1 MIDGILILSLY
12 PGIPMTLSDV
22 CINRPVFTWVL
33 VAIPVVLGLF
43 SYGELGVDLF
53 PDVDFP
59 VCTVTTVLQGA
70 SVEEMETTVT
80 KPIEDIINTVS
91 GIDELRS
98 TTTEG
103 VSVVTVQFLL
113 SKNGDVGMQEVR
125 DKVNTILADLPD
137 GTDPPI
143 VDKFDTSSMPVMTIA
158 VSGKRDFREVTQLAR
173 KQIKERLETVNGV
186 GSINLVGGRVR
197 AMNVVLDTERLAGY
211 NLSVE
216 DVRIALTR
224 QNLEVP
230 GGRMDQGSRELVL
243 RTLGRLRTQKE
254 FNNLIVA
261 HRNGYPIR
269 LSDLGRAED
278 AFEEPRSQARLD
290 GDSAVSLVIQ
300 KQSGVNTVKVVED
313 VKARLEVLKTALPA
327 DITTEVIRD
336 QSRFIKKSIEEVKF
350 HLLLAAVL
358 VSATILLFIRDW
370 RTTLIATLAIPTSIV
385 PTFMFMR
392 YMDFTLNNITMLG
405 LILAIGIVIDDA
417 VVVHENIFRHMEEDG
432 MDAMSAS
439 RRGTREIA
447 LAVLATSLS
456 LVVIFVPIAFMG
468 GIVGRFFSSFGLTV
482 AFAVVMSLF
491 VSFTLTPMLCSRFLK
506 LEAAPAG
513 GAHQAKSKSGI
524 FYRMIDG
531 AYGGV
536 LKGAMRHKFLV
547 VILTGLVIYSTV
559 PIGRAM
565 GVSLIPRDDQ
575 SEYEISLTTP
585 EGYSLERTSQ
595 ITSELESRIWKLKGT
610 EHVFTT
616 IGQTQGGRVVKG
628 EGDVTRGTIYVRITD
643 LEKRHAAVPVRGW
656 WDVVGQVRRF
666 FAGAE
671 FDQFQV
677 QQAARKFLED
687 YPDLR
692 VSVNDVSP
700 FQGGARPQTFQVS
713 LAGPELSQLAAYG
726 DQLIAELKKAGSI
739 VDLDTT
745 LSLRKPEVQ
754 VVIDREA
761 ASDLGVPVGT
771 IADTLRVFIGG
782 LPVSK
787 FREGDEQYDVWLRA
801 VSGKRST
808 SQDLYQITFPSPAV
822 GLVKLASLAKLNE
835 DRGPTSIERLSRE
848 RIVTVVGNPEG
859 IALGDA
865 IAQAE
870 GILKKMNLPPQYS
883 YVFTGQA
890 KTLGETGYYFLVA
903 FTLSITFM
911 YLILA
916 AQFESWMQPI
926 AILMALP
933 VTVPFGMLSLV
944 LFHTPMDLYAMFG
957 LFMLVG
963 IVKKNGILQVDATN
977 QLRAKGESRHNAIM
991 AANHTRL
998 RPILMTTVMLVA
1010 AMVPIALG
1018 NGPGAGARAS
1028 MAKVIIGGQM
1038 LSLVL
1043 ALVVTPV
1050 FYALLDMFVNFTR
1063 RIGIRFSVEPH
1074 RPAHEPHLHPQH
1086 AGNGVAV
1093 EAYDEPAKSYA

>member
-1 MIDGILILSLY
+1 
-12 PGIPMTLSDV
+12 MTLSDI
-22 CINRPVFTWVL
+22 CIKRPVFTWVL
-33 VAIPVVLGLF
+33 VAIPVVLGLV
-43 SYGELGVDLF
+43 SYNELGVDLF
-53 PDVDFP
+53 PNVDFP
-59 VCTVTTVLQGA
+59 VCTVTTVLPGA
-70 SVEEMETTVT
+70 SVEEVEATVT
-80 KPIEDIINTVS
+80 EPIEDIINTVS

-113 SKNGDVGMQEVR
+113 SKSGDVGMQEVR

-143 VDKFDTSSMPVMTIA
+143 VDKFDTGSIPVMTIA
-158 VSGKRDFREVTQLAR
+158 VSGRRDFREVTEIAR

-186 GSINLVGGRVR
+186 GAINLVGGRVR
-197 AMNVVLDTERLAGY
+197 AMNVVVDTDRLAGY
-211 NLSVE
+211 SLSVE
-216 DVRIALTR
+216 DVRVALVR

-230 GGRMDQGSRELVL
+230 GGRVDQGSRELVL
-243 RTLGRLRTQKE
+243 RTLGRLQTERQ
-254 FNNLIVA
+254 FNDLIVA

-269 LSDLGRAED
+269 VRDIGRAED
-278 AFEEPRSQARLD
+278 SFEEPRTLARLD
-290 GDSAVSLVIQ
+290 GASAVSLVIQ
-300 KQSGVNTVKVVED
+300 KQSGVNTVKVVDD
-313 VKARLEVLKTALPA
+313 VRAKLDQLRAGLPP
-327 DITTEVIRD
+327 DITTEIIRD

-350 HLLLAAVL
+350 HLLLAAAL

-370 RTTLIATLAIPTSIV
+370 RTTLIATLAIPTSII
-385 PTFMFMR
+385 PTFLFMR
-392 YMDFTLNNITMLG
+392 YMGFTLNNITMLG

-432 MDAMSAS
+432 MDGMAAS
-439 RRGTREIA
+439 RQGTREIA

-456 LVVIFVPIAFMG
+456 LVVIFLPIAFMG

-482 AFAVVMSLF
+482 AFAVMMSLF

-506 LEAAPAG
+506 LEHAGPASG
-513 GAHQAKSKSGI
+513 PQMARSKSGI
-524 FYRMIDG
+524 VYRLIDQS
-531 AYGGV
+531 YGFV
-536 LKGAMRHKFLV
+536 LRLALRHKFLV
-547 VILTGLVIYSTV
+547 VALTVVVIYSTV
-559 PIGRAM
+559 PIGRIM

-575 SEYEISLTTP
+575 SEYEVTVTTP
-585 EGYSLERTSQ
+585 EGYSLERSSTLMA
-595 ITSELESRIWKLKGT
+595 ELESRIRKLQGT
-610 EHVFTT
+610 RHVFTT
-616 IGQTQGGRVVKG
+616 IGQTEGGRVVKG
-628 EGDVTRGTIYVRITD
+628 EGDVTRATIYVRITD
-643 LEKRHAAVPVRGW
+643 LEERKSAVQVRGW
-656 WDVVGQVRRF
+656 WDFSGHIRWL

-671 FDQFQV
+671 YEQFAV
-677 QQAARKFLED
+677 QQMARDFLKD

-700 FQGGARPQTFQVS
+700 FQGGRRPQTFQVS
-713 LAGPELSQLAAYG
+713 LAGPDLRQLSEYAN
-726 DQLIAELKKAGSI
+726 QLIGELKRERGI

-745 LSLRKPEVQ
+745 ISLRKPEVQ
-754 VVIDREA
+754 VEVDREA

-771 IADTLRVFIGG
+771 IADTMRVLVGG
-782 LPVSK
+782 MPVSK
-787 FREGDEQYDVWLRA
+787 FREGDRQYDVWLRA
-801 VSGKRST
+801 ETAKRST
-808 SQDLYQITFPSPAV
+808 SHDLYQMTFPSPNA
-822 GLVKLASLAKLNE
+822 GLVKLASVAKLVE
-835 DRGPTSIERLSRE
+835 DRGPTEIERLGRE

-865 IAQAE
+865 IARAERALQA
-870 GILKKMNLPPQYS
+870 LNLPPQYS

-890 KTLGETGYYFLVA
+890 KTLGETGYYFVIA
-903 FTLSITFM
+903 FMLSITFM

-944 LFHTPMDLYAMFG
+944 WFRTPMDLYAMFG

-977 QLRAKGESRHNAIM
+977 QVRARGEMRERAII

-1018 NGPGAGARAS
+1018 KGPGAGARAS

-1050 FYALLDMFVNFTR
+1050 FYSLLDMFVNWSR
-1063 RIGIRFSVEPH
+1063 RLGIRLSVEPAS
-1074 RPAHEPHLHPQH
+1074 RPGGQPHVHFGSH
-1086 AGNGVAV
+1086 GECSESGAV
-1093 EAYDEPAKSYA
+1093 EVEHKSPR

>member
-1 MIDGILILSLY
+1 
-12 PGIPMTLSDV
+12 MTISDI
-22 CINRPVFTWVL
+22 CIKRPVFTWVL

-103 VSVVTVQFLL
+103 VSIVTVQFLL

-143 VDKFDTSSMPVMTIA
+143 VDKFDTSSIPVMTIA
-158 VSGKRDFREVTQLAR
+158 VSGRRDFREVTELAR

-197 AMNVVLDTERLAGY
+197 AMNVVVDTERLAGY

-216 DVRIALTR
+216 DVRIGLVR

-243 RTLGRLRTQKE
+243 RTLGRLTTEKE

-261 HRNGYPIR
+261 NRNGYPIR
-269 LSDLGRAED
+269 VRDVGHADDS
-278 AFEEPRSQARLD
+278 FEEPRTLARLD
-290 GDSAVSLVIQ
+290 GDGAVSLVVQ

-313 VKARLEVLKTALPA
+313 VKARLDQLKTGLPP
-327 DITTEVIRD
+327 DISTEVIRD

-370 RTTLIATLAIPTSIV
+370 RTTLIATLAIPTSII

-392 YMDFTLNNITMLG
+392 YMGFTLNNITMLG

-432 MDAMSAS
+432 MDGMSAAQQ
-439 RRGTREIA
+439 GTREIA

-506 LEAAPAG
+506 LEPVARGESNHAA
-513 GAHQAKSKSGI
+513 SKSGI
-524 FYRMIDG
+524 FYRLIDG

-536 LKGAMRHKFLV
+536 LRFSLRHKFLV
-547 VILTGLVIYSTV
+547 VAVTAAVIYSTV
-559 PIGRAM
+559 PIGRMM
-565 GVSLIPRDDQ
+565 GIALIPRDDQ
-575 SEYEISLTTP
+575 SEYEVSVTTP
-585 EGYSLERTSQ
+585 EGYSLERTSK
-595 ITSELESRIWKLKGT
+595 ITNELESRIWKLRGT

-616 IGQTQGGRVVKG
+616 IGQTEGGRVVKG

-643 LEKRHAAVPVRGW
+643 LEKCAEDVPLRGW
-656 WDVVGQVRRF
+656 WDIAGHIRRLV
-666 FAGAE
+666 ARAP
-671 FDQFQV
+671 FDQFEI
-677 QQAARKFLED
+677 QQEVRQFLED

-700 FQGGARPQTFQVS
+700 FQGGRRPQTFQVS
-713 LAGPELSQLAAYG
+713 LAGPDLNQLAAYG
-726 DQLIAELKKAGSI
+726 DQLVRELRTEGGI

-771 IADTLRVFIGG
+771 IADTLRVLVGG

-801 VSGKRST
+801 ESAERAT
-808 SQDLYQITFPSPAV
+808 TQDLYQITLPSPAV
-822 GLVKLASLAKLNE
+822 GLVKLTSLAKLNE
-835 DRGPTSIERLSRE
+835 DRGPTEIERLSRE

-859 IALGDA
+859 IALGES
-865 IAQAE
+865 ISRAE
-870 GILKKMNLPPQYS
+870 RILKRMNLPPQYS

-903 FTLSITFM
+903 FALSITFM

-944 LFHTPMDLYAMFG
+944 FFHTPMDLYAMFG

-977 QLRAKGESRHNAIM
+977 QLRTKGLARNDAIIE
-991 AANHTRL
+991 ANHTRL

-1043 ALVVTPV
+1043 ALLVTPV
-1050 FYALLDMFVNFTR
+1050 FYALLDMFVNLTSAWAFAFRSSPQPSTR
-1063 RIGIRFSVEPH
+1063 QDIRT
-1074 RPAHEPHLHPQH
+1074 RPRL
-1086 AGNGVAV
+1086 
-1093 EAYDEPAKSYA
+1093 

>member
-1 MIDGILILSLY
+1 
-12 PGIPMTLSDV
+12 MTISDI
-22 CINRPVFTWVL
+22 CIKRPVFTWVL

-103 VSVVTVQFLL
+103 VSIVTVQFLL

-158 VSGKRDFREVTQLAR
+158 VSGRRDFREVTELAR

-197 AMNVVLDTERLAGY
+197 AMSVVLDTERMAGY

-216 DVRIALTR
+216 DVRVALAR

-243 RTLGRLRTQKE
+243 RTLGRLQTEKE
-254 FNNLIVA
+254 FNELIVA
-261 HRNGYPIR
+261 NRNGYPIR
-269 LSDLGRAED
+269 VRDIGRADD
-278 AFEEPRSQARLD
+278 AFEEPRTLARLD
-290 GDSAVSLVIQ
+290 GDSAVSLVVQ

-313 VKARLEVLKTALPA
+313 VKARLDQLRPALPP

-370 RTTLIATLAIPTSIV
+370 RTTLIATLAIPTSII

-392 YMDFTLNNITMLG
+392 YMGFTLNNITMLG

-432 MDAMSAS
+432 MDGMSAA
-439 RRGTREIA
+439 RKGTREIA

-506 LEAAPAG
+506 LEPVAPG
-513 GAHQAKSKSGI
+513 ESSRAKSKSG
-524 FYRMIDG
+524 FFFRMVDG
-531 AYGGV
+531 SYGGV
-536 LKGAMRHKFLV
+536 LRLALRYKFLV
-547 VILTGLVIYSTV
+547 VILTAVVIYSTV
-559 PIGRAM
+559 PIGRMM
-565 GVSLIPRDDQ
+565 GIALIPRDDQ
-575 SEYEISLTTP
+575 SEYEVSVTTP
-585 EGYSLERTSQ
+585 EGYSLERTGQ
-595 ITSELESRIWKLKGT
+595 ITNELESRIWKLRGT

-616 IGQTQGGRVVKG
+616 IGQTEGGRVVKG

-643 LEKRHAAVPVRGW
+643 LEKRHTAMPLRGW
-656 WDVVGQVRRF
+656 WDVSGHLRRF
-666 FAGAE
+666 FARAP
-671 FDQFQV
+671 FDQFEIQNE
-677 QQAARKFLED
+677 ARKFLED

-700 FQGGARPQTFQVS
+700 FQGGRRPQTFQVS
-713 LAGPELSQLAAYG
+713 LAGPDLNQLAAYG
-726 DQLIAELKKAGSI
+726 DQLISELKREGGI

-771 IADTLRVFIGG
+771 IADTLRVLVGG

-801 VSGKRST
+801 ESGKRST

-835 DRGPTSIERLSRE
+835 DRGPTEIERMSRE

-859 IALGDA
+859 IAMGES
-865 IAQAE
+865 ITRAE
-870 GILKKMNLPPQYS
+870 RILKAMHLPPQYT

-933 VTVPFGMLSLV
+933 VTIPFGMLSLV
-944 LFHTPMDLYAMFG
+944 MFHTPMDLYAMFG

-977 QLRAKGESRHNAIM
+977 QLRASGLSRHDAIIE
-991 AANHTRL
+991 ANHTRL

-1043 ALVVTPV
+1043 ALLVTPV

-1063 RIGIRFSVEPH
+1063 RLGIRFSVEQTPH
-1074 RPAHEPHLHPQH
+1074 PAASPHLHPPMN
-1086 AGNGVAV
+1086 GNGVAIDS
-1093 EAYDEPAKSYA
+1093 ENEPAGSYV

>member
-1 MIDGILILSLY
+1 
-12 PGIPMTLSDV
+12 MTISDV

-59 VCTVTTVLQGA
+59 VCTVTTVLPGA
-70 SVEEMETTVT
+70 SVEEVETTVT

-103 VSVVTVQFLL
+103 VSIVTVQFLL
-113 SKNGDVGMQEVR
+113 AKNGDVGMQEVR

-143 VDKFDTSSMPVMTIA
+143 VDKFDTGSMPVMTIA
-158 VSGKRDFREVTQLAR
+158 ISGRRDLREVTEIAR

-197 AMNVVLDTERLAGY
+197 SMNLILDTESLSGY
-211 NLSVE
+211 SLSVE
-216 DVRIALTR
+216 DVRMALTR

-230 GGRMDQGSRELVL
+230 GGRIDQGSRELVL
-243 RTLGRLRTQKE
+243 RTLGRLKTEQE

-261 HRNGYPIR
+261 NRNGYPIR
-269 LSDLGRAED
+269 LSDVGRAVD
-278 AFEEPRSQARLD
+278 GFEEPRSIARLD
-290 GDSAVSLVIQ
+290 GESAVSLVVQ

-313 VKARLEVLKTALPA
+313 VKNRLNQLRAALPP
-327 DITTEVIRD
+327 DVSTEIIRD

-350 HLLLAAVL
+350 HLLLAVVL

-370 RTTLIATLAIPTSIV
+370 RTTLIATLAIPTSII

-392 YMDFTLNNITMLG
+392 YMGFTLNNITMLG

-432 MDAMSAS
+432 MDGMSAS
-439 RRGTREIA
+439 RLGTREIA

-482 AFAVVMSLF
+482 AFAVMMSLF

-506 LEAAPAG
+506 LEPVRPGHVHEAG
-513 GAHQAKSKSGI
+513 SKSG
-524 FYRMIDG
+524 FVYRLIDAG
-531 AYGGV
+531 YGG
-536 LKGAMRHKFLV
+536 LLRLALRHKFLV
-547 VILTGLVIYSTV
+547 VLLTAGVIYSTV
-559 PIGRAM
+559 PIGKVM

-575 SEYEISLTTP
+575 SEYEVSVTTP
-585 EGYSLERTSQ
+585 EGYSLTRSSQ
-595 ITSELESRIWKLKGT
+595 LLAELEARLRKVTGT

-616 IGQTQGGRVVKG
+616 IGQTEGGRVIKG
-628 EGDVTRGTIYVRITD
+628 EGDVTRSTIYVRMTD
-643 LEKRHAAVPVRGW
+643 LEEREAAATPRAW
-656 WDVVGQVRRF
+656 WDVPGQVGRLF
-666 FAGAE
+666 SGAK
-671 FDQFQV
+671 FNQFEV
-677 QQAARKFLED
+677 QQEVRDFLED

-700 FQGGARPQTFQVS
+700 FQGGRRPQTFQVS
-713 LAGPELSQLAAYG
+713 LSGPELGELSVYA
-726 DQLIAELKKAGSI
+726 DRLIAGLKKEQGF

-754 VVIDREA
+754 VVVDREA

-771 IADTLRVFIGG
+771 IADTLRVLVGG

-787 FREGDEQYDVWLRA
+787 FRDADEQYDVWLRA
-801 VSGKRST
+801 QSRNRST
-808 SQDLYQITFPSPAV
+808 NADLYQITFPSPTV
-822 GLVKLASLAKLNE
+822 GLVKLASVAKLVE
-835 DRGPTSIERLSRE
+835 DRGPTEIERLSRE

-859 IALGDA
+859 IAMGEA
-865 IAQAE
+865 ITRAE
-870 GILKKMNLPPQYS
+870 TILKGMNLPPQYS
-883 YVFTGQA
+883 YAFTGQA
-890 KTLGETGYYFLVA
+890 KTLGETGYYFMIA

-933 VTVPFGMLSLV
+933 VTIPFGMLSLV

-977 QLRAKGESRHNAIM
+977 QLRASGESRHDAIV

-1018 NGPGAGARAS
+1018 QGPGAGARAS

-1043 ALVVTPV
+1043 ALLVTPV
-1050 FYALLDMFVNFTR
+1050 FYEILDMFVNFAR
-1063 RIGIRFSVEPH
+1063 RIGIRFTVEPTEQAIGAPH
-1074 RPAHEPHLHPQH
+1074 VHANGDGLGSGSEREPS
-1086 AGNGVAV
+1086 
-1093 EAYDEPAKSYA
+1093 EAFA